1 MRLLLIVI
9 IHLFSAPVFSQTANL
24 KVQISP
30 TKSDEGKVLV
40 LVFNSE
46 KGFPESIDHAYKRLV
61 LTPKNQQAEFILEG
75 IPSGKYAITVLH
87 DEDNN
92 GKMNTSLM
100 GFPQEKY
107 GFSNNPKIYF
117 GPPTFEKAAIT
128 LGKENKTVQIQL
140 R

>member
-1 MRLLLIVI
+1 MRFLIWVGF
-9 IHLFSAPVFSQTANL
+9 LFLSHSVFAQTADL
-24 KVQISP
+24 KVQINHAS
-30 TKSDEGKVLV
+30 SDQGKILV

-46 KGFPESIDHAYKRLV
+46 KGFPESIDQAFQRLV
-61 LTPKNQQAEFILEG
+61 LVPKNKKVEFTLEN

-92 GKMNTSLM
+92 GKMSTSLM

-117 GPPTFEKAAIT
+117 GPPSFEKAAIL
-128 LGKENKTVQIQL
+128 LGRENKTVQINL

>member
-1 MRLLLIVI
+1 MRFLFLTSMLFFP
-9 IHLFSAPVFSQTANL
+9 FSAISQTADL
-24 KVQISP
+24 KVQINHAS
-30 TKSDEGKVLV
+30 SDKGKILV

-46 KGFPESIDHAYKRLV
+46 NGFPESIDQAFQKLV
-61 LTPKNQQAEFILEG
+61 LFPKSKKAEFNLVG
-75 IPSGKYAITVLH
+75 IPFGKYAITVLH

-92 GKMNTSLM
+92 GKMNTNLM

-117 GPPTFEKAAIT
+117 GPPSFEKAALN
-128 LGKENKTVQIQL
+128 LGPENKTVQINL

>member
-1 MRLLLIVI
+1 MRFLLFALAFM
-9 IHLFSAPVFSQTANL
+9 FSAPVFSQVANL

-46 KGFPESIDHAYKRLV
+46 KGFPESLDHAFKKLV
-61 LTPKNQQAEFILEG
+61 LTPKNLKAEFILEG
-75 IPSGKYAITVLH
+75 VPSGKYAITVLH

-107 GFSNNPKIYF
+107 GFSNNHKIYF
-117 GPPTFEKAAIT
+117 GPPTFEKAAIV
-128 LGKENKTVQIQL
+128 LGKENKTVLIQL